1 MLLNKSKRITIL
13 TGLLLC
19 MGAST
24 VMQTYFSSALPA
36 ISREFQSTAYYS
48 WVHGS
53 YILAS
58 SAVILLSSSL
68 CERFGNKNNFI
79 IGSLLFGIGTLAAPF
94 SGSMLQ
100 LIAARII
107 MGIGAGIVVPATY
120 GIIGDQFEKSSYSS
134 VFAAFAVVQI
144 ICNGLGSLAGGYL
157 PELASWQT
165 IFLFLLPIEILSFLL
180 VFKNIS
186 NTDTSLSPTPL
197 KLQRHLLMIAAILL
211 LTLGI
216 EFAYHSQYSLL
227 LAGMALL
234 FLVVLKD
241 VKKEN
246 VIIPKEFLC
255 DSLLRNLCL
264 QIFLLGAFYNIC
276 LAYLPGIM
284 QFTLNMESDQSGALL
299 TGFVLSM
306 GIGSV
311 LGGMVKRSEREI
323 IAAGWIICLGG
334 SILMKASIGMA
345 LVALGL
351 GSGILMSALL
361 GYAATRTLHHAAGV
375 NSMAHLIRNL
385 GGSLGTILFQF
396 SLHFP
401 ENHFIGG
408 ITFIA
413 VSGTASIL
421 LAFKYNPGKN
431 SKKEEESSMKYV
443 MKFSE
448 IRKEDI
454 SAAGGKGA
462 NLGELFN
469 AGFPVPNGFCI
480 TSHAFDDYM
489 KWNGF
494 DTLSSEN
501 SSLTSDKIAKGHLWK
516 ELEEEIAEFYNA
528 LGPNSKV
535 AVRSSAT
542 AEDLPEASFAG
553 QQETYLNIEGL
564 DQLYPA
570 VKKCFASL
578 FSSRAAAYRKQTN
591 FDTVKISLSVV
602 VQSMVNS
609 EISGV
614 LFTVDPVSKNKSQMM
629 LNASWGLGESIVS
642 GKVTPDIYVYD
653 KNHRQVIDRR
663 LGDKKIEVCYGTK
676 GTEERETSL
685 QQRSEFCLTEKQAI
699 EIFELGRK
707 TEQHFKCPQDVEW
720 AISQNKLY
728 LLQARPITTLNGKS
742 GNDIQLTK
750 SQRAVLN
757 NWIEHCPKPLYP
769 LDVAPCMLV
778 DEAKNRVFH
787 ELGISVGSELTM
799 DENGLLSLSAGKIH
813 ISPQIFKIPFLLRSF
828 TDYSINSARTKDS
841 FHNIRKELIAK
852 DGTALSALPAKA
864 LIRQIMELMELSEEL
879 AYIRFRYNIFPSVA
893 VSKLIYHDL
902 KKTDKNI
909 NEYDL
914 LSNLSYKTWN
924 LNIELKKLSGFIH
937 SNPELE
943 RLFME
948 LDRKDQHA
956 ISDFLADQPD
966 FKAKL
971 NDFLNEFG
979 WKSSSSYCAF
989 GSVSWF
995 EDLDSLFSMLKVL
1008 LHSSRNDESPVKFQ
1022 NILAKLT
1029 KRFDKKKADRLQTK
1043 IEEIRAYHVNREE
1056 SLYLIEMCYGLARR
1070 AAFELTHRYPELF
1083 EQSDDI
1089 LYLTLDE
1096 VYELPNK
1103 ILDLKEL
1110 IAVRKSNRLKNEMLW
1125 SGFSVGGKASHQN
1138 TLTGVSGNGGQCR
1151 GRVRKILTQQEF
1163 DKMQSGDILLCR
1175 YTDPSWTPLFVLALA
1190 VISDTGGPLS
1200 HSAIVAREYNIPAVL
1215 GIGNATDLLEDGDEV
1230 LVDGNSG
1237 KVILLTKKV

>member
-1 MLLNKSKRITIL
+1 MKQSKKITIL

-36 ISREFQSTAYYS
+36 ISRQFQSTAFYS
-48 WVHGS
+48 WVHVS

-79 IGSLLFGIGTLAAPF
+79 AGSLLFGIGTLTAPF
-94 SGSMLQ
+94 SSSMLQ

-120 GIIGDQFEKSSYSS
+120 GIIGDQFEKSSYAS

-144 ICNGLGSLAGGYL
+144 ITNGLGSLAGGYL

-165 IFLFLLPIEILSFLL
+165 IFFILLPIEIISFLL
-180 VFKNIS
+180 VFQNIS
-186 NTDTSLSPTPL
+186 DKADPLIKSPL
-197 KLQRHLLMIAAILL
+197 KLQRHILMIAAILL

-216 EFAYHSQYSLL
+216 EFAYRSQYFLL
-227 LAGMALL
+227 LAGIALL
-234 FLVVLKD
+234 FLVVIKD
-241 VKKEN
+241 TQKDN
-246 VIIPKEFLC
+246 AILPKEFLS

-284 QFTLNMESDQSGALL
+284 QFSLHMNPDRSGTLL
-299 TGFVLSM
+299 TVFVLAM

-311 LGGMVKRSEREI
+311 AGGAAKHKEREM
-323 IAAGWIICLGG
+323 IAAGWIICLAG
-334 SILMKASIGMA
+334 SLLMKSFIVIA
-345 LVALGL
+345 LTALGL

-361 GYAATRTLHHAAGV
+361 GYAATRTVHHAAGV

-385 GGSLGTILFQF
+385 GGSLGAILFQF
-396 SLHFP
+396 TLHFP
-401 ENHFIGG
+401 ENYFITG
-408 ITFIA
+408 ITIIA
-413 VSGTASIL
+413 LSGTAAIL
-421 LAFKYNPGKN
+421 LAFKYTPGKKL
-431 SKKEEESSMKYV
+431 KKEEALSMKYV

-454 SAAGGKGA
+454 LAAGGKGA

-469 AGFPVPNGFCI
+469 AGFPVPEGFSI
-480 TSHAFDDYM
+480 TSHAFDEYM
-489 KWNGF
+489 KRNGF
-494 DTLSSEN
+494 DSSPSGN
-501 SSLTSDKIAKGHLWK
+501 TLTSEEVAKGQLWK
-516 ELEEEIAEFYNA
+516 ELEDDIADYYHA

-564 DQLYPA
+564 DQLYLS
-570 VKKCFASL
+570 VRKCFASL
-578 FSSRAAAYRKQTN
+578 FSSRATAYRKQTN
-591 FDTVKISLSVV
+591 FDTGKISLSVV
-602 VQSMVNS
+602 VQRMVNS

-614 LFTVDPVSKNKSQMM
+614 LFTIDPVSKNKSRMM

-653 KNHRQVIDRR
+653 RNHRQIVEKR
-663 LGDKKIEVCYGTK
+663 LGDKKIMVCYSAE
-676 GTEERETSL
+676 GTEERETSS
-685 QQRSEFCLTEKQAI
+685 QQRREFSLTDKQAI

-707 TEQHFKCPQDVEW
+707 TEQHFQCPQDMEW
-720 AISQNKLY
+720 AISQNRLY
-728 LLQARPITTLNGKS
+728 LLQARPITTLNVKNS
-742 GNDIQLTK
+742 TDIQLTK

-757 NWIEHCPKPLYP
+757 NWIEHCPTPLYP
-769 LDVAPCMLV
+769 LDVKPCLIV
-778 DEAKNRVFH
+778 DEAKNKVFH
-787 ELGISVGSELTM
+787 ELGISVDSELTM
-799 DENGLLSLSAGKIH
+799 ADNGLLSLSAGKIH
-813 ISPQIFKIPFLLRSF
+813 ISPKMLKIPFLLSSF
-828 TDYSINSARTKDS
+828 TDYSINSARTDES
-841 FHNIRKELIAK
+841 FHNIRKELFSK
-852 DGTALSALPAKA
+852 DRTDLSALPAKE
-864 LIRQIMELMELSEEL
+864 LIRQIMELMEMSEEL
-879 AYIRFRYNIFPSVA
+879 AYTRFRYNIFPSVA
-893 VSKLIYHDL
+893 VSKLIHHDL
-902 KKTDKNI
+902 KKIDKNMS
-909 NEYDL
+909 EYDL
-914 LSNLSYKTWN
+914 LSNLSYKTWDLN
-924 LNIELKKLSGFIH
+924 LKLKRLSAYIH
-937 SNPELE
+937 STPGLE
-943 RLFME
+943 QLFME
-948 LDRKDQHA
+948 LDRTNPQA
-956 ISDFLADQPD
+956 IQDFMENQPD

-971 NDFLNEFG
+971 QGFLNEFG

-995 EDLDSLFSMLKVL
+995 ENLDSLFSMLKVL
-1008 LHSSRNDESPVKFQ
+1008 QSSGRNDDSPVKFQ
-1022 NILAKLT
+1022 NIMT
-1029 KRFDKKKADRLQTK
+1029 KITTTFGKKKADRLKTK

-1070 AAFELTHRYPELF
+1070 AAFELAKRFPQLF
-1083 EQSDDI
+1083 EQAEDI
-1089 LYLTLDE
+1089 RYLTLDE
-1096 VYELPNK
+1096 VYELPGN
-1103 ILDLKEL
+1103 IADLKEL
-1110 IAVRKSNRLKNEMLW
+1110 ISVRKNNRQKNEVLW
-1125 SGFSVGGKASHQN
+1125 SGVSIGAKASHQN
-1138 TLTGVSGNGGQCR
+1138 TLSGVSGNGGRCR

-1175 YTDPSWTPLFVLALA
+1175 YTDPSWTPLFVLASA

-1230 LVDGNSG
+1230 FVYGDTG
-1237 KVILLTKKV
+1237 KVILLTKKM

>member
-1 MLLNKSKRITIL
+1 MNQSKKITIL

-36 ISREFQSTAYYS
+36 ISRQFQSTAYYS
-48 WVHGS
+48 WVHVS

-79 IGSLLFGIGTLAAPF
+79 AGSLLFGIGTLTAPF

-144 ICNGLGSLAGGYL
+144 ITNGLGSLAGGYL

-165 IFLFLLPIEILSFLL
+165 IFVFLLPIEIISFFL
-180 VFKNIS
+180 VFRNIS
-186 NTDTSLSPTPL
+186 NKVTPLSKAPL

-216 EFAYHSQYSLL
+216 EFAYRSQYFLL
-227 LAGMALL
+227 LTGIALL

-241 VKKEN
+241 IKKDN
-246 VIIPKEFLC
+246 AILPKEFLC
-255 DSLLRNLCL
+255 DCLLRNLCL
-264 QIFLLGAFYNIC
+264 QIFLMGAFYNIC

-284 QFTLNMESDQSGALL
+284 QFTLGMTSNQSGTLL
-299 TGFVLSM
+299 TVFVLSM

-311 LGGMVKRSEREI
+311 LGGVVKQKEREM
-323 IAAGWIICLGG
+323 IAAGWITCLTG
-334 SILMKASIGMA
+334 SLLMKSFIGIA
-345 LVALGL
+345 LTALGL

-361 GYAATRTLHHAAGV
+361 GYAATRTVHHAAGV

-385 GGSLGTILFQF
+385 GGSLGAILFQF
-396 SLHFP
+396 SLHLP
-401 ENHFIGG
+401 ENYFIGG
-408 ITFIA
+408 ITIIA
-413 VSGTASIL
+413 LSGTASIL
-421 LAFKYNPGKN
+421 LAFKYNPGKTL
-431 SKKEEESSMKYV
+431 KKEEALSMKYV

-454 SAAGGKGA
+454 PAAGGKGA
-462 NLGELFN
+462 NLGELYN

-489 KWNGF
+489 KRNGF
-494 DTLSSEN
+494 DSPASGNSFTSEE
-501 SSLTSDKIAKGHLWK
+501 IAKGQLWK
-516 ELEEEIAEFYNA
+516 ELEDEIAEYYHA
-528 LGPNSKV
+528 LGPDSKV

-553 QQETYLNIEGL
+553 QQETYLNIQGL
-564 DQLYPA
+564 NQLYIS

-578 FSSRAAAYRKQTN
+578 FSTRAAAYRKQTN
-591 FDTVKISLSVV
+591 FDTIKISLSVV
-602 VQSMVNS
+602 VQCMVNS

-614 LFTVDPVSKNKSQMM
+614 LFTVDPVSKNKSRMM

-642 GKVTPDIYVYD
+642 GKVTPDIYLYD
-653 KNHRQVIDRR
+653 RDHRQIVEKR
-663 LGDKKIEVCYGTK
+663 LGDKKLLVCYSAD
-676 GTEERETSL
+676 GTEEKETSSQL
-685 QQRSEFCLTEKQAI
+685 RSEFSLTEKQAI
-699 EIFELGRK
+699 EIFELGKK
-707 TEQHFKCPQDVEW
+707 TEQHFHCPQDLEW
-720 AISQNKLY
+720 AISENRLY
-728 LLQARPITTLNGKS
+728 LLQARPITTLNGKNS
-742 GNDIQLTK
+742 SDIQLTK

-757 NWIEHCPKPLYP
+757 NWIEHCPTPLYP
-769 LDVAPCMLV
+769 LDVAPCLLV
-778 DEAKNRVFH
+778 DEAKNKVFH
-787 ELGISVGSELTM
+787 ELGIFVESELTM
-799 DENGLLSLSAGKIH
+799 ADNGLLSLSAGKIH
-813 ISPQIFKIPFLLRSF
+813 ISPKIVKIPFLLSRF
-828 TDYSINSARTKDS
+828 TDFSINSARTNDS
-841 FHNIRKELIAK
+841 FHNVRKELDAIEKTDLTSLA
-852 DGTALSALPAKA
+852 AKA
-864 LIRQIMELMELSEEL
+864 LIRQIMELMKLSEEL
-879 AYIRFRYNIFPSVA
+879 AYTRFRYNIFPSVA
-893 VSKLIYHDL
+893 VSKLIHHDL
-902 KKTDKNI
+902 KKTDKNM

-924 LNIELKKLSGFIH
+924 LNIELKKLSGYIH
-937 SNPELE
+937 SSPELE
-943 RLFME
+943 QFFKE
-948 LDRKDQHA
+948 LDRTNPSA
-956 ISDFLADQPD
+956 ISAFLSNQPD
-966 FKAKL
+966 FKSKL
-971 NDFLNEFG
+971 ENFLNEFG
-979 WKSSSSYCAF
+979 WKSNSSYCAF

-995 EDLDSLFSMLKVL
+995 ENLDSLFSMLKVL
-1008 LHSSRNDESPVKFQ
+1008 QNSGRNEEASDKFQ
-1022 NILAKLT
+1022 NIMAKIT
-1029 KRFDKKKADRLQTK
+1029 KQFDKKKADRLKTK

-1070 AAFELTHRYPELF
+1070 SAFELAKRFPQLF
-1083 EQSDDI
+1083 EKADDI
-1089 LYLTLDE
+1089 RYLTLNE
-1096 VYELPNK
+1096 VYELPDN
-1103 ILDLKEL
+1103 ITELKEL
-1110 IAVRKSNRLKNEMLW
+1110 ISVRKFNRQKNEVLW
-1125 SGFSVGGKASHQN
+1125 SGFSIGTKASNQN
-1138 TLTGVSGNGGQCR
+1138 TLNGVSGNGGRCR

-1163 DKMQSGDILLCR
+1163 DKMQPGDILLCR
-1175 YTDPSWTPLFVLALA
+1175 YTDPSWTPLFVLASA

-1230 LVDGNSG
+1230 FVDGSSG
-1237 KVILLTKKV
+1237 KVILLK